1 MKFPSDVLAELDKKY
16 WQNRKNLKAL
26 LKGEMDFPQ
35 QKISLKMPTTS
46 SQVQNNLVKIQEFV
60 QAWKIF
66 EVEYLLCKIEYQS
79 KNFQQFGLLTLPKYL
94 LIEHR
99 QALIELFAPENKSQL
114 QIIQSRINYIINTL
128 NQVFEFDI
136 KEFWR
141 LLIDNLENFEHLSD
155 DEIHQLLQLL
165 PQLKYGMGQGLYL
178 RNLAISGVD
187 TKFIEQ
193 HFKLIEL
200 LLNYLYEN
208 KIYQCGGLLVWLNC
222 QEKPSDWLLI
232 KPLCQKTQSNLAN
245 LPILRLNSQTLL
257 GYELPSNNILVVE
270 NEQSCLALTHI
281 PNTIAVAGGGKN
293 VNWLKA
299 EWLKHKKVYY
309 WGDIDSDGLFILSL
323 ARQYCPHMIAL
334 MMDKNTVLIHQHLMV
349 NDSGL
354 INEVPLFLMAD
365 EKALFIALKNGEFM
379 GNRLEQERLSPV
391 FIQAQL
397 AVHFGINSL

>member
-26 LKGEMDFPQ
+26 LKGEMDFPL
-35 QKISLKMPTTS
+35 QKISLKMPSTS

-66 EVEYLLCKIEYQS
+66 EVEYLLCKIEYQA

-141 LLIDNLENFEHLSD
+141 FLIDNLENFEHLSD

-222 QEKPSDWLLI
+222 QEKPSDWLLV

-354 INEVPLFLMAD
+354 INEVPLFLTAD

>member
-26 LKGEMDFPQ
+26 LKGEMDFPL

-66 EVEYLLCKIEYQS
+66 EVEYLLCKIEYQA

-128 NQVFEFDI
+128 NQFFEFNI

-141 LLIDNLENFEHLSD
+141 FLIDNLENFEHLSD

-165 PQLKYGMGQGLYL
+165 PQLKYGMAQGLYL

-222 QEKPSDWLLI
+222 QEKPSDWLLV

-309 WGDIDSDGLFILSL
+309 WGDIDCDGLFILSL

-354 INEVPLFLMAD
+354 INEVPLFLTAD

-379 GNRLEQERLSPV
+379 GNRLEQERLSLV

>member
-26 LKGEMDFPQ
+26 LKGEMDFPL
-35 QKISLKMPTTS
+35 QKISLKMPSTS

-66 EVEYLLCKIEYQS
+66 EVEYLLCNIEYQA

-141 LLIDNLENFEHLSD
+141 FLIDNLENFEHLSD

-222 QEKPSDWLLI
+222 QEKPSDWLLV

>member
-66 EVEYLLCKIEYQS
+66 EVEYLLCNIEYQA

>member
-26 LKGEMDFPQ
+26 LKGEMDFPL

-66 EVEYLLCKIEYQS
+66 EVEYLLCKIEYQA

-141 LLIDNLENFEHLSD
+141 FLIDNLENFEHLSD

-222 QEKPSDWLLI
+222 QEKPSDWLLV

-309 WGDIDSDGLFILSL
+309 WGDIDCDGLFILNL

-354 INEVPLFLMAD
+354 INEVPLFLTAD

>member
-141 LLIDNLENFEHLSD
+141 FLIDNLENFEHLSD

-354 INEVPLFLMAD
+354 INEVPLFLTAD

>member
-26 LKGEMDFPQ
+26 LKGEMDFPL
-35 QKISLKMPTTS
+35 QKISLKMPSTS

-66 EVEYLLCKIEYQS
+66 EVEYLLCNIEYQA

-141 LLIDNLENFEHLSD
+141 FLIDNLENFEHLSD

-222 QEKPSDWLLI
+222 QEKPSDWLLV

-354 INEVPLFLMAD
+354 INEVPLFLTAD